1 MDCNLL
7 EHHREF
13 LKRVFADTRLIA
25 SLDLLFQVVLHTH
38 AKLVQ
43 LIPLLSQSNSTRN
56 KTEKSILKCLIEGLT
71 NAITC
76 AQCSDCPR

>member
-43 LIPLLSQSNSTRN
+43 LIPLLSQSNSTKN
-56 KTEKSILKCLIEGLT
+56 KTEKSILKCLLR
-71 NAITC
+71 
-76 AQCSDCPR
+76 D

>member
-1 MDCNLL
+1 MDFNLL

-56 KTEKSILKCLIEGLT
+56 KTEKSIKKCLIEGSIKV
-71 NAITC
+71 ITC

>member
-56 KTEKSILKCLIEGLT
+56 QREKCIKKCLIDELIYT
-71 NAITC
+71 ITC